1 MYNKAENGLHHFE
14 VDQTPGFRSQG
25 GEAASASDTPDEPGA
40 ADVTEAADVL
50 DVLYW
55 SGLLGRIFSWES
67 FKSKDKNMFMFTSGG
82 SPEVL

>member
-50 DVLYW
+50 DVFAFATLYVLEW
-55 SGLLGRIFSWES
+55 IAGKNLFLG
-67 FKSKDKNMFMFTSGG
+67 K
-82 SPEVL
+82 L

>member
-40 ADVTEAADVL
+40 ADVL
-50 DVLYW
+50 DVFAFATLYVLEW
-55 SGLLGRIFSWES
+55 IAGKNLFLG
-67 FKSKDKNMFMFTSGG
+67 K
-82 SPEVL
+82 L